1 MGSKRSSPGTGGE
14 GDGGRRPRSPA
25 RAVAE
30 ETTPQPPTER
40 HRRPRPPA
48 ERSGD
53 FAHYRLIE
61 RIGRGGMG
69 DVYRARDTRL
79 ERQVAVK
86 FLSSRLVGDE
96 QAQARFLHEAR
107 AASAIDHPNI
117 CTIYEIEHTEDGELY
132 LVMAHYEGQTLAERI
147 HLGPLPVDEALDLAR
162 QMLTGLARAHEAGIV
177 HRDVKPGNLMITPY
191 GELKILDFG
200 LARLAGHLDPSGDS
214 HVQGTAAYMAPEQ
227 VRGGG
232 ADHRSDVWS
241 AGVVLYEML
250 AGEPPF
256 RGEHAPGILYRVLH
270 DDPEPLSA
278 YRDDLPPGLEQA
290 VATALTREPERRYQ
304 TVRELL
310 ADLEGPPPSFS
321 APPTLAFPRPG
332 RSAPSR
338 SILVL
343 PFANVSPDR
352 DLDYFSDGLTDELIT
367 DLSSIDSLRVI
378 SRTSA
383 MQLKGSTKDIRTI
396 GRELAVQYVLEGAV
410 RIRGDSLRLTA
421 KLVDAG
427 RDVNLWADKFTG
439 RLDDVLEIQEELSRQ
454 IVGALKIRLSPSE
467 EERLA
472 ERPIGDARAFECYLR
487 AKQETLAYTEEALDR
502 AIVFLDEAER
512 IVGENVLLLSARA
525 YAFWQYVNAGI
536 STDRSLLEDAR
547 ARAERILEL
556 DPDSA
561 HGHRL
566 LALLAI
572 SDGEPQEAVLQG
584 KLALAKD
591 PNDSDTLAALLACY
605 AYVGRPVAATPIAE
619 KLVRIDP
626 LTPLYQ
632 AISGAVWLMAGDL
645 DRAMPVLERAYR
657 LEPDNPMI
665 GIFYGQALVFAG
677 RRDEGLALFDTLA
690 ESAGDTLF
698 GRIARGLAAGLRG
711 DRETVA
717 SCLDP
722 ASAAAARSDPEYAW
736 MVAEGWAAL
745 GDARRAVEWMEAA
758 FDRGFLNH
766 PLLAEHDP
774 FFEAVR
780 PDPGF
785 QALLARMQERWK
797 AFEA

>member
-1 MGSKRSSPGTGGE
+1 LGSKRSSSGTVGE
-14 GDGGRRPRSPA
+14 KRRGRRAREPA
-25 RAVAE
+25 RSAPE
-30 ETTPQPPTER
+30 LTTPQPPTER
-40 HRRPRPPA
+40 QPTPRRPVD
-48 ERSGD
+48 RSGEIS
-53 FAHYRLIE
+53 HYRLIE

-69 DVYRARDTRL
+69 VVYRARDTRL

-96 QAQARFLHEAR
+96 QAKTRFLHEAR
-107 AASAIDHPNI
+107 AASTIDHPNI
-117 CTIYEIEHTEDGELY
+117 CTIYEIDETDDGELY
-132 LVMAHYEGQTLAERI
+132 LVMAHYEGQTLADRI

-200 LARLAGHLDPSGDS
+200 LAKLAGHLDLTGDG

-232 ADHRSDVWS
+232 ADHRSDIWS
-241 AGVVLYEML
+241 AGIVLYEML

-256 RGEHAPGILYRVLH
+256 RGDRSATILHCVLH
-270 DDPEPLSA
+270 DEPEPLSSC
-278 YRDDLPPGLEQA
+278 RDDLPPGLERA
-290 VATALTREPERRYQ
+290 IATALAKDPAERHQ

-321 APPTLAFPRPG
+321 SPPTLAFPRPG
-332 RSAPSR
+332 RTAPTR

-343 PFANVSPDR
+343 PFANVPPDR
-352 DLDYFSDGLTDELIT
+352 ELDYFSDGLTDELIT
-367 DLSSIDSLRVI
+367 DLSAIDSLRVI

-383 MQLKGSTKDIRTI
+383 MQLKGSSKDIRTI

-427 RDVNLWADKFTG
+427 RDVNVWADKFNG
-439 RLDDVLEIQEELSRQ
+439 RLDDVLEIQEQLSRQ

-472 ERPIGDARAFECYLR
+472 DRPIGDARAFECYLR

-502 AIVFLDEAER
+502 AILLLDEAER

-547 ARAERILEL
+547 GRAERILEL
-556 DPDSA
+556 DPESA

-566 LALLAI
+566 LALIAI
-572 SDGEPQEAVLQG
+572 SDGEPQEAVFQG
-584 KLALAKD
+584 KLALARD

-632 AISGAVWLMAGDL
+632 AISGAVWLMGGDL
-645 DRAMPVLERAYR
+645 GRAMPTLERAHR

-665 GIFYGQALVFAG
+665 GIFYGQALVFAD

-717 SCLDP
+717 SCLD
-722 ASAAAARSDPEYAW
+722 AAAAEAARSDPEYAW

-745 GDARRAVEWMEAA
+745 GDAHEAVEWMESA
-758 FDRGFLNH
+758 FARGFLNH

-780 PDPGF
+780 PDPRF
-785 QALLARMQERWK
+785 QALLGRMEERWR

>member
-1 MGSKRSSPGTGGE
+1 LGSKRSSSGTRGE
-14 GDGGRRPRSPA
+14 RRRGRRSGGRA
-25 RAVAE
+25 RGVSE
-30 ETTPQPPTER
+30 LPTPQPPTER
-40 HRRPRPPA
+40 HPPPRPRVD
-48 ERSGD
+48 RSGD
-53 FAHYRLIE
+53 LAHYRLIE
-61 RIGRGGMG
+61 RIGGGGMG
-69 DVYRARDTRL
+69 VVYRARDTRL

-86 FLSSRLVGDE
+86 FLSSKLVGD
-96 QAQARFLHEAR
+96 AQAKERFLHEAR

-117 CTIYEIEHTEDGELY
+117 CTIFEIAETDDGELY
-132 LVMAHYEGQTLAERI
+132 LVMALYEGQTLAERI

-177 HRDVKPGNLMITPY
+177 HRDVKPGNLMVTPY

-200 LARLAGHLDPSGDS
+200 LAKLAGHLDLTGDG

-232 ADHRSDVWS
+232 ADHRSDIWS

-256 RGEHAPGILYRVLH
+256 QGEQAAAILYRVLN
-270 DDPEPLSA
+270 DEPEPLSSF
-278 YRDDLPPGLEQA
+278 RHDLPPGLEHA
-290 VATALTREPERRYQ
+290 VATALAKEPELRYQ

-321 APPTLAFPRPG
+321 SPPTLAFPRPG
-332 RSAPSR
+332 RTPPDR

-343 PFANVSPDR
+343 PFANVSPDP
-352 DLDYFSDGLTDELIT
+352 DLEYFSDGLTDELIT
-367 DLSSIDSLRVI
+367 DLSAIDSLRVI

-396 GRELAVQYVLEGAV
+396 GRELSVQYVLEGAV

-427 RDVNLWADKFTG
+427 RDVNLWADKFSG

-454 IVGALKIRLSPSE
+454 IVGALKIRLTPGE
-467 EERLA
+467 DERLA
-472 ERPIGDARAFECYLR
+472 QRPIGDARAFECYLR

-502 AIVFLDEAER
+502 AILLLDEAER

-547 ARAERILEL
+547 VRAERILEL
-556 DPDSA
+556 DPESS

-572 SDGEPQEAVLQG
+572 SDGEPQEAVFQG

-645 DRAMPVLERAYR
+645 DRAMPPLVRAHR

-665 GIFYGQALVFAG
+665 GIFYAQAMVFAD
-677 RRDEGLALFDTLA
+677 RRDEALALFDALA

-698 GRIARGLAAGLRG
+698 GRIARCLAAGLRG

-717 SCLDP
+717 GCLDP
-722 ASAAAARSDPEYAW
+722 ASAEAARSDPEYAW

-745 GDARRAVEWMEAA
+745 GDARKAVEWMEAA

-774 FFEAVR
+774 FFESVR

-785 QALLARMQERWK
+785 QSLLGRMEERWR